1 MTYRLLFFTLFFIQ
15 LTFAQTSEKP
25 KLIVGIV
32 VDQMRMEYLY
42 RFQDNYTENGF
53 KKLIRNGYNLKNT
66 HYNYLPT
73 ATGPG
78 HTSIYTGTTPAD
90 HGIISNNWYSR
101 ALKRVQYCVED
112 NSVFDIDNL
121 VSPQKEGEKTTS
133 KSPQKLMT
141 TTITDELKLFTSGRS
156 KVIGLSIKDRASVLP
171 AGHLADAA

>member
-1 MTYRLLFFTLFFIQ
+1 MTYRLLFFTLFFTQ
-15 LTFAQTSEKP
+15 LTFAQTTEKP

-66 HYNYLPT
+66 HYNYVPT

-78 HTSIYTGTTPAD
+78 HASIYTGTTPAD

-101 ALKRVQYCVED
+101 ALKRV
-112 NSVFDIDNL
+112 
-121 VSPQKEGEKTTS
+121 
-133 KSPQKLMT
+133 
-141 TTITDELKLFTSGRS
+141 
-156 KVIGLSIKDRASVLP
+156 
-171 AGHLADAA
+171 

>member
-66 HYNYLPT
+66 HYNYVPT

-78 HTSIYTGTTPAD
+78 HTSIYTGTTPVD

-101 ALKRVQYCVED
+101 ALKRVQDCVED
-112 NSVFDIDNL
+112 NSVFDVDNL
-121 VSPQKEGEKTTS
+121 VSPQKEGVKKNFEISSKTN
-133 KSPQKLMT
+133 
-141 TTITDELKLFTSGRS
+141 DHYHYR
-156 KVIGLSIKDRASVLP
+156 
-171 AGHLADAA
+171 

>member
-66 HYNYLPT
+66 HFNYLPT

-101 ALKRVQYCVED
+101 ALKRVQDCVED
-112 NSVFDIDNL
+112 NSVFDVDNP
-121 VSPQKEGEKTTS
+121 VSPQKEGEKRTS

-141 TTITDELKLFTSGRS
+141 TTVTDELKLFTSGRS